1 MLPGVKEVI
10 DIISDGD
17 GLLVD
22 VLAKVGVDRDGGVVL
37 VIHLLQENT
46 SQSVSGFDF
55 IEIQYTH
62 RHGRGD

>member
-10 DIISDGD
+10 DIMRDAD

-46 SQSVSGFDF
+46 SRSVSGF
-55 IEIQYTH
+55 
-62 RHGRGD
+62 GK

>member
-1 MLPGVKEVI
+1 MKKILIGFKEVI

-22 VLAKVGVDRDGGVVL
+22 VLAKVGVDGDGGVVL

-46 SQSVSGFDF
+46 SRSVSG
-55 IEIQYTH
+55 IWK
-62 RHGRGD
+62 